1 MHRARRPLLP
11 VLLSILGLVAACSE
25 DDDSADNAKPDSGTA
40 NETNSN
46 NGGFG
51 RDDNRND
58 DDDDDNDG
66 DDNQET
72 SNPPIDLPPAV
83 PVPDP
88 FRTECGDVTCRDT
101 LVGDIVVQP
110 CCPSEASDRCGL
122 DLDAVSGFMSLQG
135 GCTELEK
142 PGKLDPVC
150 PSVFLDDA
158 VNPRELAGC
167 CNAQGQC
174 GVMADLS
181 DLLANFGCV
190 DPDTFIAGRAPASPP
205 EPTQSP
211 TEPQDGVHLLDG
223 GGYFVTDA
231 GLDAGAAVELPDLQ
245 QECVPPPPPPD
256 PVDAGPNEPAD
267 AAAPGDAGPTPGS
280 DSGASNT
287 PNARDAGSD
296 ATSPVAPRDA
306 GGAAHDASPPNTPSQ
321 DAAVDG
327 G

>member
-1 MHRARRPLLP
+1 MHRARRTLLP
-11 VLLSILGLVAACSE
+11 VLLPIFGLVAACSE
-25 DDDSADNAKPDSGTA
+25 DDDGAADTNPDSGMADTP
-40 NETNSN
+40 TST

-58 DDDDDNDG
+58 DNG
-66 DDNQET
+66 DDNEET
-72 SNPPIDLPPAV
+72 SNPPVSLPPAV

-88 FRTECGDVTCRDT
+88 VRMQCGDAACRDT
-101 LVGDIVVQP
+101 LVGDIVVHP
-110 CCPSEASDRCGL
+110 CCPSDADDRCGL

-135 GCTELEK
+135 GCTELER

-190 DPDTFIAGRAPASPP
+190 NPDTFIAGRAPASPP
-205 EPTQSP
+205 EPMQSP
-211 TEPQDGVHLLDG
+211 AEPQDGVHLLDG

-231 GLDAGAAVELPDLQ
+231 GLDAGTTAAELPDLE

-256 PVDAGPNEPAD
+256 PVDAGPSQPSD
-267 AAAPGDAGPTPGS
+267 ASTPSDAGPTDDS
-280 DSGASNT
+280 DSSAPNP
-287 PNARDAGSD
+287 PNARDAGPD
-296 ATSPVAPRDA
+296 ASSPAAARDA
-306 GGAAHDASPPNTPSQ
+306 GGSAEDASAPSTPSQ
-321 DAAVDG
+321 DAAADG